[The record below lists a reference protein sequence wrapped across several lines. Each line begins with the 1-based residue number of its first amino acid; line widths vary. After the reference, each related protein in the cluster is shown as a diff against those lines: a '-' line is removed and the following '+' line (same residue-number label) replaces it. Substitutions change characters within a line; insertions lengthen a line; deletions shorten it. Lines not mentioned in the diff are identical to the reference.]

1 MLAPEL
7 LPKQSDTDPTPAAD
21 DPERTLSLLRATL
34 ESTADGLLV
43 VDTRGKV
50 ASYNSRF
57 VELWQIPRAL
67 VEKGEDEELLAFVLG
82 QLADPDAFA
91 AKVHHL
97 YHNPEETSF
106 DVLAFKDGRTFER
119 YSLPQR
125 VGAEIVGRVW
135 SFRDVTAREHAQ
147 AALLASEERLR
158 HSQKMEAVGSLAGGI
173 AHDFNNMLT
182 VISGHCEMIL
192 AAIPKQAPIAD
203 DVTAIRDTVRR
214 ATALTHQLLAF
225 SRRQVLR
232 PEALDLNALVA
243 SVKTMLTRLL
253 PEDVRIELALSPD
266 AAIVEI
272 DSGQFQQ
279 LLLNLVL
286 NARDAM
292 PGGGMLRVETMGAV
306 LDSAAGAALGV
317 APGEYVELRVTDTGT
332 GMAPEVQRRIFEP
345 FFTTKEVGKGTGLGL
360 ATTYGIAQQSGGGIK
375 VESAVGSGSTF
386 HVYFPR
392 GSGVAGQAKSTPAR
406 GIARLPEDKVI
417 LLVEDEP
424 AVRAVVAR
432 LLQARGYVVKAAGC
446 GVEALELADTMA
458 GPPALLISDVV
469 MPDMRGPVLVEQLR
483 KRWPGLPALL
493 VSGYSGE
500 LTAAGAVEESRCAFL
515 QKPFTGDALA
525 EKVRELLAEPASGR
539 EAVGR

>member
-1 MLAPEL
+1 MPAPEF
-7 LPKQSDTDPTPAAD
+7 LPEQSDADPTPAAD
-21 DPERTLSLLRATL
+21 DPVRTLSLLRATL

-43 VDTRGKV
+43 VGTRGKV

-67 VEKGEDEELLAFVLG
+67 VERGEDEELLAFVLG

-119 YSLPQR
+119 YSMPQR
-125 VGAEIVGRVW
+125 VGDDIVGRVW
-135 SFRDVTAREHAQ
+135 SFRDVTAREQAQ
-147 AALLASEERLR
+147 AALRASEERLR

-192 AAIPKQAPIAD
+192 AAIPEEAPIAD
-203 DVTAIRDTVRR
+203 DVTGIRDTVRR

-243 SVKTMLTRLL
+243 SVKTMLNRLL
-253 PEDVRIELALSPD
+253 PEDVRIELVPCLD

-292 PGGGMLRVETMGAV
+292 PSGGTLRIETMRTV

-345 FFTTKEVGKGTGLGL
+345 FFTTKDVGKGTGLGL
-360 ATTYGIAQQSGGGIK
+360 ATAYGIAHQSGGGIK
-375 VESAVGSGSTF
+375 VESVVGSGSTF
-386 HVYFPR
+386 HVYFPL
-392 GSGVAGQAKSTPAR
+392 GSGVAGQARSTPAR
-406 GIARLPEDKVI
+406 GVARLPDDKVI

-432 LLQARGYVVKAAGC
+432 LLKARGYVVKAASC
-446 GVEALELADTMA
+446 GVEALELAGTMD

-469 MPDMRGPVLVEQLR
+469 MPDMRGPALVERLR
-483 KRWPGLPALL
+483 KRWPELQALL

-500 LTAAGAVEESRCAFL
+500 LTAAGAIDESGCAFL

-525 EKVRELLAEPASGR
+525 GKVREMLAESGAPA
-539 EAVGR
+539 

>member
-1 MLAPEL
+1 MLPPMRKPNFLPE
-7 LPKQSDTDPTPAAD
+7 QSDADAAAAA
-21 DPERTLSLLRATL
+21 ERTLSLLRATL

-43 VDTRGKV
+43 VDTHGKV

-57 VELWQIPRAL
+57 VELWQIPRSL
-67 VEKGEDEELLAFVLG
+67 IEKGEDEELLAYVLG

-91 AKVHHL
+91 AKVQHL
-97 YHNPEETSF
+97 YHHPEETSF
-106 DVLAFKDGRTFER
+106 DVLTFKDGRTFER

-125 VGAEIVGRVW
+125 VGDEIVGRVW
-135 SFRDVTAREHAQ
+135 SFRDVTAREQAQ
-147 AALLASEERLR
+147 AALRASEDRLR

-192 AAIPKQAPIAD
+192 AAIPRNAPIAD
-203 DVTAIRDTVRR
+203 DVTTIRDTVRR

-253 PEDVRIELALSPD
+253 PEDVRVELVPAPE

-292 PGGGMLRVETMGAV
+292 PGGGTLRIAIMRTV
-306 LDSAAGAALGV
+306 LDSASGGVLGV

-332 GMAPEVQRRIFEP
+332 GMAPEIQRRIFEP
-345 FFTTKEVGKGTGLGL
+345 FFTTKDVGKGTGLGL
-360 ATTYGIAQQSGGGIK
+360 ATAYGIAHQSGGGIK

-386 HVYFPR
+386 HVYFPL
-392 GSGVAGQAKSTPAR
+392 GSTTAGQTRSTPAR
-406 GIARLPEDKVI
+406 GITRLPDDKVI
-417 LLVEDEP
+417 LLVEDEQ
-424 AVRAVVAR
+424 AVRAVVSR
-432 LLQARGYVVKAAGC
+432 LLKARGYVVKAASC
-446 GVEALELADTMA
+446 GVEALELADTMD

-469 MPDMRGPVLVEQLR
+469 MPDMRGPALVQRLR
-483 KRWPGLPALL
+483 ERWPGLQALL
-493 VSGYSGE
+493 VSGYSGD
-500 LTAAGAVEESRCAFL
+500 LTVTGAVDESGCAFL
-515 QKPFTGDALA
+515 QKPFTGDVLA
-525 EKVRELLAEPASGR
+525 EKVRELLS
-539 EAVGR
+539 EAAAPG

>member
-1 MLAPEL
+1 MPEPDL
-7 LPKQSDTDPTPAAD
+7 LPQKIAAHPTPAPD

-97 YHNPEETSF
+97 YHHPQETSF

-125 VGAEIVGRVW
+125 VGNEIVGRVW
-135 SFRDVTAREHAQ
+135 SFRDVTAREQAQ
-147 AALLASEERLR
+147 AALRASEERLR

-192 AAIPKQAPIAD
+192 AAIPEQASIAD
-203 DVTAIRDTVRR
+203 DVTAIRDAVRR

-243 SVKTMLTRLL
+243 SVKTMLNRLL
-253 PEDVRIELALSPD
+253 PEDVRIELVPCSH

-292 PGGGMLRVETMGAV
+292 PSGGTLRIETMRAAF
-306 LDSAAGAALGV
+306 DSAAGAALGV
-317 APGEYVELRVTDTGT
+317 VPGEYVELRVTDTGT
-332 GMAPEVQRRIFEP
+332 GMTPEVQRRIFEP

-360 ATTYGIAQQSGGGIK
+360 ATAYGIAHQSGGGIK
-375 VESAVGSGSTF
+375 VESAIGAGSTF
-386 HVYFPR
+386 HVYFPLGR
-392 GSGVAGQAKSTPAR
+392 GVTGQARSTPAR
-406 GIARLPEDKVI
+406 GIARLPGDKMI

-424 AVRAVVAR
+424 AVRAVVGR
-432 LLQARGYVVKAAGC
+432 QLKARGYAVRTAGC
-446 GVEALELADTMA
+446 GVEALELAGTME

-469 MPDMRGPVLVEQLR
+469 MPDMRGPVLVERLR
-483 KRWPGLPALL
+483 KRWPGLQALL
-493 VSGYSGE
+493 ISGYSGE
-500 LTAAGAVEESRCAFL
+500 LTTAGAIDESGCAFL
-515 QKPFTGDALA
+515 QKPFTGEALA
-525 EKVRELLAEPASGR
+525 EKVRELLAER
-539 EAVGR
+539 EGSA

>member
-1 MLAPEL
+1 MPAPEL
-7 LPKQSDTDPTPAAD
+7 LPEQSYTDPTPAAG

-135 SFRDVTAREHAQ
+135 SFRDVTVREQTQ

-192 AAIPKQAPIAD
+192 AAIPEQAPIAD

-253 PEDVRIELALSPD
+253 PEDVRIELAPCPD

-292 PGGGMLRVETMGAV
+292 PGGGTLRIETMRAV
-306 LDSAAGAALGV
+306 LDSEAGAALGV

-332 GMAPEVQRRIFEP
+332 GMGPEVQRRIFEP
-345 FFTTKEVGKGTGLGL
+345 FFTTKPVGKGTGLGL
-360 ATTYGIAQQSGGGIK
+360 ATAYGIAHQSGGGIK
-375 VESAVGSGSTF
+375 VESSVGSGSTF
-386 HVYFPR
+386 HVYFPL
-392 GSGVAGQAKSTPAR
+392 GSGVAGRARSTPAR
-406 GIARLPEDKVI
+406 GIARLPEEKVI

-432 LLQARGYVVKAAGC
+432 LLKARGYVVKAAGG
-446 GVEALELADTMA
+446 GVEALELADTMD

-483 KRWPGLPALL
+483 KRWPGLQGLL

>member
-1 MLAPEL
+1 MPAPEV
-7 LPKQSDTDPTPAAD
+7 LPKQNGGQTRTAD
-21 DPERTLSLLRATL
+21 NAERTLSLLRATL

-57 VELWQIPRAL
+57 VELWRIPRAM

-82 QLADPDAFA
+82 QLVDPDAFA

-97 YHNPEETSF
+97 YHHPEETSF
-106 DVLAFKDGRTFER
+106 DVLMFKDGRTFER

-125 VGAEIVGRVW
+125 VGDEIVGRVW
-135 SFRDVTAREHAQ
+135 SFRDVTAREQAQ
-147 AALLASEERLR
+147 AALRASEERLR

-192 AAIPKQAPIAD
+192 EAIPAEATIAD

-243 SVKTMLTRLL
+243 SVKTMLNRLL
-253 PEDVRIELALSPD
+253 PEDVRIELVPCREP
-266 AAIVEI
+266 AIVEI

-292 PGGGMLRVETMGAV
+292 PGGGTLRIETMRAV
-306 LDSAAGAALGV
+306 LDPAAGAALGV

-332 GMAPEVQRRIFEP
+332 GMAPEIQRRIFEP

-360 ATTYGIAQQSGGGIK
+360 ATAYGIAHQSGGGIK

-386 HVYFPR
+386 HVYLPL
-392 GSGVAGQAKSTPAR
+392 GSGVAGQGRSTPAR
-406 GIARLPEDKVI
+406 GFARLPDEKVI

-432 LLQARGYVVKAAGC
+432 LLKARGYVVKVASC
-446 GVEALELADTMA
+446 GVEALELAGKMD
-458 GPPALLISDVV
+458 GPPALVISDVV
-469 MPDMRGPVLVEQLR
+469 MPDMRGPVLVERLR
-483 KRWPGLPALL
+483 QRWPDLAALL

-500 LTAAGAVEESRCAFL
+500 LTAAGAVDESGCAFL

-525 EKVRELLAEPASGR
+525 EKVRELVAEPADT
-539 EAVGR
+539 A

>member
-1 MLAPEL
+1 MPAPEA
-7 LPKQSDTDPTPAAD
+7 LPEQSDTDPTPAAV
-21 DPERTLSLLRATL
+21 DPDRTLSLLRATL

-67 VEKGEDEELLAFVLG
+67 VEKGEDEELLAFVLD
-82 QLADPDAFA
+82 QLADPGAFA

-125 VGAEIVGRVW
+125 VGDEIVGRVW
-135 SFRDVTAREHAQ
+135 SFRDVTARERAQ

-192 AAIPKQAPIAD
+192 AAIPEQAPIAD

-253 PEDVRIELALSPD
+253 PEDVRIELALCPD

-292 PGGGMLRVETMGAV
+292 PGGGTLRIETMRAM
-306 LDSAAGAALGV
+306 LDPVAGAALGV
-317 APGEYVELRVTDTGT
+317 APGKYVELRVTDTGT

-360 ATTYGIAQQSGGGIK
+360 ATAYGIAQQSGGGIN
-375 VESAVGSGSTF
+375 VESAVGSGSSF
-386 HVYFPR
+386 HVYFPL
-392 GSGVAGQAKSTPAR
+392 GSGVVGQSRSTPAR
-406 GIARLPEDKVI
+406 GIARLPEDRVI

-432 LLQARGYVVKAAGC
+432 LLRARGYVVKAAGC
-446 GVEALELADTMA
+446 GVEALELANTMD

-483 KRWPGLPALL
+483 MRWPGLQALL

-525 EKVRELLAEPASGR
+525 EKVSELLAEPVSGR

>member
-1 MLAPEL
+1 MPAPEFSPEHNGAD
-7 LPKQSDTDPTPAAD
+7 PKPAAD

-43 VDTRGKV
+43 VDTLGKV

-57 VELWQIPRAL
+57 VELWQIPPAL
-67 VEKGEDEELLAFVLG
+67 VERGEDEELLAFVLG
-82 QLADPDAFA
+82 QLTDPDAFA

-97 YHNPEETSF
+97 YHHPEQTSF
-106 DVLAFKDGRTFER
+106 DVLTFKDGRTFER

-125 VGAEIVGRVW
+125 VGDEIVGRVW
-135 SFRDVTAREHAQ
+135 SFRDVTAREQAQ
-147 AALLASEERLR
+147 SALRASEERLR

-192 AAIPKQAPIAD
+192 AAIPEQAPIAD

-243 SVKTMLTRLL
+243 SVKTMLNRLL
-253 PEDVRIELALSPD
+253 PEDVRIELVPCREP
-266 AAIVEI
+266 AIVEI

-292 PGGGMLRVETMGAV
+292 PSGGTLRIETMRAV
-306 LDSAAGAALGV
+306 LDSAAAAALGV
-317 APGEYVELRVTDTGT
+317 APGEYVELRVTDTGM
-332 GMAPEVQRRIFEP
+332 GMAPEIQRRIFEP

-360 ATTYGIAQQSGGGIK
+360 ATAYGIAHQSGGGIK

-386 HVYFPR
+386 HVYFPL
-392 GSGVAGQAKSTPAR
+392 GSGVAGQARSTPAR
-406 GIARLPEDKVI
+406 GIARLPDEKVI

-432 LLQARGYVVKAAGC
+432 LLKARGYVVKAASC
-446 GVEALELADTMA
+446 GVEALELGGTMD
-458 GPPALLISDVV
+458 GPPALVISDVV
-469 MPDMRGPVLVEQLR
+469 MPDMRGPVLVERLR
-483 KRWPGLPALL
+483 QRWPGLQALL

-500 LTAAGAVEESRCAFL
+500 LTAAGAVDESRCAFL

-525 EKVRELLAEPASGR
+525 EKVRELLADPADTR
-539 EAVGR
+539 